1 MATLRKK
8 NALDHKRMR
17 ILRNELAQQAEEA
30 DRLINNER
38 SKLNTVLSRHTKAES
53 RIAELTNE
61 MNLLRSTVGGTSTIG
76 VGSTDSSSSSSSS
89 RRVGSSSQRVH
100 ITRTGS
106 VYVDAPATTTTTG
119 SDNNAESRLSMDN
132 LK

>member
-76 VGSTDSSSSSSSS
+76 VGSTDSSSSS

>member
-76 VGSTDSSSSSSSS
+76 VGSTDSSSSSSS